1 MFPTV
6 FPLDCFSGK
15 ISKPRIH
22 TRLAPASS
30 GRLRWSAISP
40 EPALCRLCCEPPP
53 HAQIALALRMRFQ
66 HRSVRHPGSRRCS
79 CACCAFRAAVA
90 HGMNAGI
97 LRVAHAS
104 HAAHRYHGTL
114 VPAMM
119 AATGWQQS
127 IRSGMTAPRSH
138 HLTQRRGIRTGRQQH
153 SQDECNSSL
162 SKPFH
167 LLRVISCLHIWHKPF
182 RGSVCLFHFARPRPS
197 RAPLV
202 FVADKARG
210 CCMQCLS
217 FLPSSRE
224 SAVHSRPPHLFPATI
239 GSTASVRGGQSPRLL
254 HAMPFIME
262 GIFLYRGIPSWF
274 HRQLRR
280 SLLHCALD
288 SSASAPSEALLRASL
303 PSPRPLVLRSP

>member
-210 CCMQCLS
+210 CCMQCHLS
-217 FLPSSRE
+217 WRE
-224 SAVHSRPPHLFPATI
+224 SFYI
-239 GSTASVRGGQSPRLL
+239 
-254 HAMPFIME
+254 E
-262 GIFLYRGIPSWF
+262 GF
-274 HRQLRR
+274 HRGFIVSFAAVFSIAHWTHRLRHRRKLCCAHPCRVRARWSCAHHDRQPQRR
-280 SLLHCALD
+280 SQAG
-288 SSASAPSEALLRASL
+288 
-303 PSPRPLVLRSP
+303 